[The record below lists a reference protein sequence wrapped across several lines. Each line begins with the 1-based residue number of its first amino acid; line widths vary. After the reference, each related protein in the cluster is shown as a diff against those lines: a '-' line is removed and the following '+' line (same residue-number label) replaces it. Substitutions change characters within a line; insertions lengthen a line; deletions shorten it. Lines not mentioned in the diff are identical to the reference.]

1 MMKTFFFYYTIL
13 LTLHIQL
20 HSNVRLLHFFNAK
33 QEIDVIDHT
42 VDRKWESFSMW
53 SMMM

>member
-33 QEIDVIDHT
+33 QEIDVIIPWT
-42 VDRKWESFSMW
+42 GSGSP
-53 SMMM
+53 SACGA